1 MGLKPLE
8 IYRCFQ
14 EDTMSKE
21 LIDVAQVT
29 NTHGLRGEIKVFPR
43 TDYPEFFEEIPG
55 VYLEDNTYFK
65 ITGVKY
71 HKNMVI
77 LKLKG
82 INTIEEAENLR
93 QRVLYVPKSMFDD
106 LPDGTYLIA
115 DIIGLEVFEGDISY
129 GKITDCIATGSNDVY
144 VVEKENE
151 NPLLIPALKDV
162 IEEVNINEGFM
173 KVKLPEG
180 LLD

>member
-1 MGLKPLE
+1 
-8 IYRCFQ
+8 
-14 EDTMSKE
+14 MSKE
-21 LIDVAQVT
+21 LIDVACVT
-29 NTHGLRGEIKVFPR
+29 NTHGLKGEIKVFPR

-55 VYLEDNTYFK
+55 VYLADGTYFK

-77 LKLKG
+77 LKLRG
-82 INTIEEAENLR
+82 INSIEEAEALR
-93 QRVLYVPKSMFDD
+93 DNVLYVPKSTFDD
-106 LPDGTYLIA
+106 LPEGTYLIA
-115 DIIGLEVFEGDISY
+115 DIIGLEVFEGDICY

-144 VVEKENE
+144 IVEKENE
-151 NPLLIPALKDV
+151 KPLLIPALKDV
-162 IEEVNINEGFM
+162 IEEVNIDQGYM